1 MGIRIVFMGSPEFSI
16 PSLKALVIKFEVI
29 GVVTKPDRP
38 AGRGRIFQPPP
49 IKELAQD
56 FDLPIIQ
63 PQRASTPEVVEQL
76 EEWNPDVIVVAAYGQ
91 ILKKIVLEL
100 PDFGCVNVHASLL
113 PRWRGAA
120 PINAAILHGDNESGI
135 TIMKMDEGLDTGPIL
150 SQRSMKIKPTD
161 TAGTLSSRLAELG
174 SEQLIETLPRY
185 ISGEI
190 SPQPQDS
197 SMATYAPMLKKEDG
211 KLDFT
216 QPAVDLARKVRAF
229 SPWPG
234 AYTQWR
240 GNVLKIHQAHPVTGI
255 SGTPGRNTLHENL
268 PAIFTSNGA
277 LVLDEVQPGGKKRM
291 PGKVFLHGARGW
303 GKED

>member
-1 MGIRIVFMGSPEFSI
+1 MGSPEFSI
-16 PSLKALVIKFEVI
+16 PSLKALVNKFEVV
-29 GVVTKPDRP
+29 GVVTKPDHP
-38 AGRGRIFQPPP
+38 AGRGRIFKPPP
-49 IKELAQD
+49 IKELAH
-56 FDLPIIQ
+56 DLDLQVIQ
-63 PQRASTPEVVEQL
+63 PQRASTPEVIEQL

-100 PDFGCVNVHASLL
+100 PDYGCVNVHASLL

-120 PINAAILHGDNESGI
+120 PINAALLHGDTESGI

-150 SQRSMKIKPTD
+150 SQRGMKIDPID

-174 SEQLIETLPRY
+174 SELLIETLPRY

-190 SPQPQDS
+190 LPQPQDGS
-197 SMATYAPMLKKEDG
+197 LATYAPMLKKEDG

-240 GNVLKIHQAHPVTGI
+240 GNVLKIHQAHSVTGI
-255 SGTPGRNTLHENL
+255 SGKPGRTTLHKNL

>member
-16 PSLKALVIKFEVI
+16 PSLKALVNNFEMV

-38 AGRGRIFQPPP
+38 AGRGRIFKAPP

-56 FDLPIIQ
+56 LDLPVIQ
-63 PQRASTPEVVEQL
+63 PQRASTPEVIEQL

-100 PDFGCVNVHASLL
+100 PDYGCVNVHASLL

-120 PINAAILHGDNESGI
+120 PINAVILHGDNESGI

-150 SQRSMKIKPTD
+150 GQRGMKIDPID

-174 SEQLIETLPRY
+174 SELLIETIPRY

-190 SPQPQDS
+190 LPQPQDS

-240 GNVLKIHQAHPVTGI
+240 GNVLKIHQAHSVSGI
-255 SGTPGRNTLHENL
+255 SGKPGRTILHENL
-268 PAIFTSNGA
+268 PAIFTSNGT

-291 PGKVFLHGARGW
+291 PGRVFLHGARGW